1 MHSLD
6 VLDAIVL
13 FLQEKLS
20 DLLLKTKEEDVLK
33 PPTIYDGYLPAK
45 KNISRRGEDDPEHED
60 YPFVI
65 VRYISEKDEVHV
77 KKTINFK
84 LLIGVY
90 NKDEQHGWRDA
101 LALMNRIELLLK
113 ETQIIGAAS
122 LTGDVEKGL
131 FEEQM
136 KPMWHGVMEV
146 TFELPQVQTKWSVL
160 EDEF

>member
-13 FLQEKLS
+13 FLEEKLS
-20 DLLLKTKEEDVLK
+20 DLLLKTKEEGVLK
-33 PPTIYDGYLPAK
+33 PPTIYDGYLPEK
-45 KNISRRGEDDPEHED
+45 KNISRRGEDDPEQED

-65 VRYISEKDEVHV
+65 VRYIDEDDKVHV

-90 NKDEQHGWRDA
+90 NKDGQRGWRDA
-101 LALMNRIELLLK
+101 VTLMNRIEILLK
-113 ETQIIGAAS
+113 ETQFIGAAN
-122 LTGDVEKGL
+122 LAEEMKKGL

-146 TFELPQVQTKWSVL
+146 TFEVPQVQTKWSGL